1 MTRNELPTPALLLD
15 LDRFERN
22 VEKMAAFIKAAG
34 KKLRPHAK
42 THKCP
47 EIARRQVAAG
57 AVGVC
62 VAKVGEAD
70 VMAAAGVRN
79 ILITTEVVGPE
90 KIGRLLSVLERQPE
104 TMVVVD
110 HPDNVREL
118 GEAMTRAR
126 RVLNVLVDVDVL
138 GRRTGV
144 QPLEPAL
151 ALGRA
156 VVHEPA
162 LNLRGLQGYAGHC
175 AHVMGWEE
183 RRRTSRRCMG
193 RLMKTRDLFEKN
205 GLPVDVVSGGSSG
218 TYNIDAELEGLTE
231 LQSGSYCVMDL
242 DYRRIGGKGGGAYGD
257 FEMALTVL
265 TTVISVPSGEIAMI
279 DAGLKAFSTDKPFV
293 PEAVEWPGVEYTWA
307 GDEHG
312 RLTVTQQGR
321 LPSLGQRI
329 EFFPPHCDP
338 TINLYDKIHVM
349 RGEKVEAVWDIAAG
363 PGPVGGSR
371 RAPYASEAIAAGLD
385 DRSPELLVVG
395 AAACSRLTSGSSSGE
410 VRSVRVPRRGCGIDG

>member
-1 MTRNELPTPALLLD
+1 MDSSAVAPRKAPKLATKSFTSHRARASLSVTQTFRASGMLVSSSGDSRRTRAWPRPCGETTTRKKLTRVTNGPSGLSLRYMPGFSPDQSTVPACIGVSMSDAAHHTLARPVERPADGVLSSQAMNRHEIPTPALLLD

-22 VEKMAAFIKAAG
+22 VQKMAAFVKEAG

-47 EIARRQVAAG
+47 EIARRQIAAG

-62 VAKVGEAD
+62 VAKVGEAEA
-70 VMAAAGVRN
+70 MAAAGVRN
-79 ILITTEVVGPE
+79 LLVTTEVVGSE
-90 KIGRLLSVLERQPE
+90 KIGRLLGVLERQPE

-144 QPLEPAL
+144 QPGEPAL

-175 AHVMGWEE
+175 AHVIGWEE
-183 RRRTSRRCMG
+183 RRRTSRRCMA
-193 RLMKTRDLFEKN
+193 RLMKTREVFEKN
-205 GLPVDVVSGGSSG
+205 GLAVDVVSGGSSG
-218 TYNIDAELEGLTE
+218 TYNIDSELEGLTE

-242 DYRRIGGKGGGAYGD
+242 DYRRIGGRSGSAYDD

-265 TTVISVPSGEIAMI
+265 TTVISVPSAEMAMI
-279 DAGLKAFSTDKPFV
+279 DAGLK
-293 PEAVEWPGVEYTWA
+293 
-307 GDEHG
+307 
-312 RLTVTQQGR
+312 
-321 LPSLGQRI
+321 
-329 EFFPPHCDP
+329 
-338 TINLYDKIHVM
+338 
-349 RGEKVEAVWDIAAG
+349 
-363 PGPVGGSR
+363 SR
-371 RAPYASEAIAAGLD
+371 SE
-385 DRSPELLVVG
+385 
-395 AAACSRLTSGSSSGE
+395 
-410 VRSVRVPRRGCGIDG
+410 

>member
-1 MTRNELPTPALLLD
+1 MNRHEVPTPALLLD

-22 VEKMAAFIKAAG
+22 VQRMAAFVKDAG

-47 EIARRQVAAG
+47 EIARRQIAAG

-62 VAKVGEAD
+62 VAKVGEAE
-70 VMAAAGVRN
+70 VMARAGIRN
-79 ILITTEVVGPE
+79 LLITTEVVGAE
-90 KIGRLLSVLERQPE
+90 KIGRLLGVLERQPE

-118 GEAMTRAR
+118 GEAMTRAQ
-126 RVLNVLVDVDVL
+126 RVLNVLVDVDVG

-144 QPLEPAL
+144 QPGEPAL
-151 ALGRA
+151 ELARA

-162 LNLRGLQGYAGHC
+162 LNLRGLQGYAGQC

-183 RRRTSRRCMG
+183 RRRASRRHMG
-193 RLMKTRDLFEKN
+193 RLMKTRELFEKH

-218 TYNIDAELEGLTE
+218 TFDIDSELEGLTE

-242 DYRRIGGKGGGAYGD
+242 DYRRIGGKAGPSYDA

-265 TTVISVPSGEIAMI
+265 TTVISVPTAEMAMV
-279 DAGLKAFSTDKPFV
+279 DGGLKAFSTDKPFV
-293 PEAVEWPGVEYTWA
+293 PEPVEWPGVEYSWA

-312 RLTVTQQGR
+312 RLTVTEPGR
-321 LPSLGQRI
+321 LPRLGDRI

-338 TINLYDKIHVM
+338 TINLYDRLYAM
-349 RGEKVEAVWDIAAG
+349 RGDKVEAVWDITG
-363 PGPVGGSR
+363 RG
-371 RAPYASEAIAAGLD
+371 
-385 DRSPELLVVG
+385 RSQ
-395 AAACSRLTSGSSSGE
+395 
-410 VRSVRVPRRGCGIDG
+410 